1 MAYDPFDPQ
10 PDEAQKRVG
19 GHTRPAAKALGV
31 LTGQNTP
38 GGDPAYTN
46 IGTGSDYERVGREVT
61 TGKRPDPRKGVSGVP
76 HSAGARPAGEP
87 RGVRGRK
94 R

>member
-1 MAYDPFDPQ
+1 LTNDPLIPTPTD
-10 PDEAQKRVG
+10 DQKRVG
-19 GHTRPAAKALGV
+19 GYTRPRAKALGV

-38 GGDPAYTN
+38 NGDSGYTN

-76 HSAGARPAGEP
+76 HSGGARPEKEPAGMK
-87 RGVRGRK
+87 GR
-94 R
+94 RR